1 MNPEILSAVKTAI
14 IKVDENVRL
23 KDIREDSSLRDDLGF
38 DSLDVVS
45 LIMEVEHK
53 YDITIADDE
62 SEAIATVSDL
72 VSAVERRLE
81 RGSEVTEARR

>member
-1 MNPEILSAVKTAI
+1 MNQEILSVVKTAI

-53 YDITIADDE
+53 YNITIADDE
-62 SEAIATVSDL
+62 SETIATVSDL
-72 VSAVERRLE
+72 VTAVERHLE
-81 RGSEVTEARR
+81 CGSEVTEARR

>member
-1 MNPEILSAVKTAI
+1 MNQEILSAVKTAI

-23 KDIREDSSLRDDLGF
+23 KDIHEDSSLRDDLGF

-53 YDITIADDE
+53 YNITITDDE
-62 SEAIATVSDL
+62 SETIATVSDL
-72 VSAVERRLE
+72 VTAVERHLE

>member
-1 MNPEILSAVKTAI
+1 MNQEILSAVKTAI

-23 KDIREDSSLRDDLGF
+23 KDIHEDSSLRDDLGF

-53 YDITIADDE
+53 YDITIDDDE

-72 VSAVERRLE
+72 VTAVERHLE

>member
-1 MNPEILSAVKTAI
+1 MNQEILSAVKTAI

-62 SEAIATVSDL
+62 SENIRTVSDL
-72 VSAVERRLE
+72 VTAVERHME
-81 RGSEVTEARR
+81 RSSEVTEARR

>member
-1 MNPEILSAVKTAI
+1 MNQEILSAVKTAI

-62 SEAIATVSDL
+62 SENIATVSNL
-72 VSAVERRLE
+72 VTTVERHLE
-81 RGSEVTEARR
+81 RGSEVKEAQR